1 MSKQSTCA
9 PTHPPTLDERIRAHF
24 PHGTIYHSSQKLM
37 DTIYERQMREMSS
50 TIRSK
55 PGWIEA
61 LNSKENCLSWVVEAK
76 AKELTDVEFCY
87 VLDELRYYKSLSH
100 QAAI

>member
-1 MSKQSTCA
+1 MSKQSTRT
-9 PTHPPTLDERIRAHF
+9 PTHPPTLDERIRARF
-24 PHGTIYHSSQKLM
+24 SPGAIYHSPRKLM
-37 DTIYERQMREMSS
+37 DTIYERRMREMSS

-61 LNSKENCLSWVVEAK
+61 LNSKETCLSWSVEAK

-87 VLDELRYYKSLSH
+87 VLDELHYY
-100 QAAI
+100 